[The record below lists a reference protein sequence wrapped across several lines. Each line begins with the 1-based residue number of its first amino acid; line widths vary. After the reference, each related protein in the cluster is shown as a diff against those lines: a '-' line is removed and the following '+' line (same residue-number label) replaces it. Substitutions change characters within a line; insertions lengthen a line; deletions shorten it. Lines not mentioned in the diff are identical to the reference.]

1 MSQELYFN
9 IITFDLPDNPITFY
23 LSKEK
28 IGNAQKLYK
37 TKFPTNIEEL
47 FPGIKEENPDF
58 IYTSFIYEK

>member
-9 IITFDLPDNPITFY
+9 IITFDLPDKPITFY

-37 TKFPTNIEEL
+37 Q
-47 FPGIKEENPDF
+47 
-58 IYTSFIYEK
+58 SFQPILKNCFLV